1 MILQDDNQS
10 SSGDIF
16 VPSTPA
22 YKETNDLVVLDNP
35 EEQENLGQAQKL
47 KWLMVSQP
55 FPFLYVFFLL
65 ITNLVTRVVTYSVE
79 IAL

>member
-1 MILQDDNQS
+1 MVFEIQVLVWDKNVTAH
-10 SSGDIF
+10 DIGN
-16 VPSTPA
+16 P
-22 YKETNDLVVLDNP
+22 YLD
-35 EEQENLGQAQKL
+35 LGQAQKL

-65 ITNLVTRVVTYSVE
+65 ITNLVTRVITYSVE